1 MFPHRVLRPASYAL
15 LLTALATVA
24 VGAAAAE
31 GYDPFAHPAHVVR
44 RITAYT
50 EPIRTLDLAPEPGGR
65 IADITVDVGQ
75 AIPADSGPVVRL
87 DAVFADLA
95 VAQAE
100 AAHAAATAAAQARRL
115 DAERHR
121 AELDFAT
128 REFKRFDSLASD
140 GRASEQTRDARGLDQ
155 ERARIAVAADAATI
169 AAAEADLAAA
179 AARASEA
186 RERRARHD
194 MVGPAGWI
202 VTERL
207 REIGALVAPGEPVLR
222 LADVGTLV
230 LAFRLDEAEV
240 AAVRRLHAEGTLNLR
255 FTQAEAVP
263 ASLRRVD
270 VTFDAVSRKRLVEL
284 TVTADHLGEA
294 SGGLTAELTLTVND
308 PGALTIPSDLVQ
320 WRFERAV
327 LKDQEGQEHVISPLR
342 RTDSAIIIAPSAIPA
357 GIRLVPHG

>member
-1 MFPHRVLRPASYAL
+1 MPIHRVLRPASCVFL
-15 LLTALATVA
+15 LATLASVT
-24 VGAAAAE
+24 AAAE
-31 GYDPFAHPAHVVR
+31 GYDPSAHPAQVVR
-44 RITAYT
+44 RMTAYT

-65 IADITVDVGQ
+65 IADITVDVGH
-75 AIPADSGPVVRL
+75 AIPADGGPVVRL

-100 AAHAAATAAAQARRL
+100 AAHAAATAAVHARRL

-121 AELDFAT
+121 AELDFAE
-128 REFKRFDSLASD
+128 REFKRFDSLATD
-140 GRASEQTRDARGLDQ
+140 GRASEQTRDARGLDR
-155 ERARIAVAADAATI
+155 ERARIAVAGDASAI

-179 AARASEA
+179 EARSGDA

-194 MVGPAGWI
+194 MVAPAGWI

-230 LAFRLDEAEV
+230 LAFRLDEPEV
-240 AAVRRLHAEGTLNLR
+240 AAVRRLHTNGALSLR
-255 FTQAEAVP
+255 FAQAEAVP

-284 TVTADHLGEA
+284 TVAGEALREA
-294 SGGLTAELTLTVND
+294 SGGLSAELELTVDD
-308 PGALTIPSDLVQ
+308 PGAVTIPIHLVQ
-320 WRFERAV
+320 WRFERAI
-327 LKDQEGQEHVISPLR
+327 LKDQDGREHVVSPLR
-342 RTDSAIIIAPSAIPA
+342 RTDTTVIIAPSALPA
-357 GIRLVPHG
+357 GIRLVPHD